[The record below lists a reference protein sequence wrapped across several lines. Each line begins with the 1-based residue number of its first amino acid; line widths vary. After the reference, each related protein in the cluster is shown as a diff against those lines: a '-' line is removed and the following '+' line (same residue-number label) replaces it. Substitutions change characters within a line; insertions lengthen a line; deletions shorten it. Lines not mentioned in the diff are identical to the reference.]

1 MEWIIIALLAAILGL
16 VGYLLLRKPAVAAQD
31 TNSFILI
38 QQQMQELS
46 RAMEQK
52 LGEGTSRMFEG
63 MRAQSADSQRLMS
76 HITEQVSKQLIEVVR
91 GVSETKESTKQVFVI
106 AEQLQN
112 LERVLK
118 NQKQRGNLGEASLEL
133 ILSNVLP
140 PGQYQKQ
147 YAFADGEIVDMVV
160 KTRDG
165 MVPIDSK
172 FPLENYL
179 RFLDETD
186 DQRREQY
193 RKEFKNDVKKKIDQT
208 SKYIRPGEGTMPF
221 AFMYIP
227 AEGIYYDLLNDTSV
241 GISAND
247 LIEYAYKQK
256 NVLIASPTTFL
267 AYLQTVL
274 FGNQRA
280 KIQETATDIIRN
292 VSELGKHLK
301 AYEDHHNALGKSLN
315 TAVGH
320 FDKAGKAYRLID
332 KDVVRITEESI
343 GLELEP
349 VDKPRL
355 ALDE

>member
-1 MEWIIIALLAAILGL
+1 MEWAILALLVANLALLAFLF
-16 VGYLLLRKPAVAAQD
+16 LRKPPKPEEPQSMLLLQ
-31 TNSFILI
+31 N
-38 QQQMQELS
+38 QMQELA
-46 RAMEQK
+46 RAMDAK
-52 LGEGTSRMFEG
+52 LGEGNKTMTHFMS
-63 MRAQSADSQRLMS
+63 SQ
-76 HITEQVSKQLIEVVR
+76 TEQGRALMTAITKQVSDQLLEVVK
-91 GVSETKESTKQVFVI
+91 GVSETKESTKQVFTI

-112 LERVLK
+112 LEKVLK
-118 NQKQRGNLGEASLEL
+118 NQKQRGNLGESSLEL

-165 MVPIDSK
+165 LVPIDSK

-186 DQRREQY
+186 DARREQY
-193 RKEFKNDVKKKIDQT
+193 RREFKADVKKKIDQT

-241 GISAND
+241 GVSAND

-280 KIQETATDIIRN
+280 KIQEAATDIIKN
-292 VSELGKHLK
+292 VSELAKHLK
-301 AYEDHHNALGKSLN
+301 AYEDHHNALGKSLGA
-315 TAVGH
+315 AVGH
-320 FDKAGKAYRLID
+320 YDKSGKAYRLID
-332 KDVVRITEESI
+332 KDIVRITDESM
-343 GLELEP
+343 GLELAQAE
-349 VDKPRL
+349 KPRL
-355 ALDE
+355 ALEE